1 MFGQTLA
8 AVVKR
13 MGHDAVIAFNMKEG
27 LDTARSDVF
36 DVVLLD
42 VGLPEG
48 SGLCLL
54 PQIKELPSC
63 PEVIIITGCGDQS
76 NDERSMYATN
86 QRALDAESVFPDRDR
101 IRCPIAD
108 DHDLPFHGRHPHFR

>member
-63 PEVIIITGCGDQS
+63 PEVIIITGCGDP
-76 NDERSMYATN
+76 DG
-86 QRALDAESVFPDRDR
+86 AELAIKTGAWDYIEKTGSTKKMM
-101 IRCPIAD
+101 
-108 DHDLPFHGRHPHFR
+108 LPWCAP